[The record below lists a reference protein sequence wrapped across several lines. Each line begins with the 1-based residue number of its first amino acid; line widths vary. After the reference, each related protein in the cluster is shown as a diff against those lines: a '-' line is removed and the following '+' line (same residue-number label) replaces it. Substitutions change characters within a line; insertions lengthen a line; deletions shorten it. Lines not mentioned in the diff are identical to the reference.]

1 MPAYKKRKTMSMEAK
16 LRKLEKKVRDIDS
29 MIETKE
35 KSYSVQVAT
44 AAASGGGKPYEYEGN
59 VQVITSFA
67 RGDGGTDGQFIG
79 DQISHERMWLRY
91 CNAFQGF
98 NCNYRVAVVWDKED
112 ARYTKLGVTSRTV
125 KYSDIFSDDLI
136 VIGDK
141 PLAGIN
147 LENRDRFQVLYDS
160 INSRHRNSQMQ
171 LSVSQTTGGVFRE
184 LVRDTGEAYIDL
196 KGKVSTFDKG
206 VTGVETIP
214 ITGNLLL
221 VTIANSGKI
230 PTTPGGDPGVT
241 GIDRFVQMQARIRY
255 KDA

>member
-16 LRKLEKKVRDIDS
+16 LKKLEKKVRDIDK

-35 KSYSVQVAT
+35 KGYAVQVALPGET
-44 AAASGGGKPYEYEGN
+44 TGGKAYAYAGHVDIMTEF
-59 VQVITSFA
+59 S
-67 RGDGGTDGQFIG
+67 RGDSGTDGEFIG

-98 NCNYRVAVVWDKED
+98 NCNYRVAVVWDKHNGF
-112 ARYTKLGVTSRTV
+112 K
-125 KYSDIFSDDLI
+125 DDPGSQRNVEYNDVFNDDGAI
-136 VIGDK
+136 VGDR

-147 LENRDRFQVLYDS
+147 LKNRDRFVILYDS
-160 INSRHRNSQMQ
+160 INSRHKYSQMQ
-171 LSVSQTTGGVFRE
+171 LSVSQTSGGVFQE

-206 VTGVETIP
+206 LPGVLTRP
-214 ITGNLLL
+214 TTGNLLL
-221 VTIANSGKI
+221 VTIANTGLV
-230 PTTPGGDPGVT
+230 PTTPGGAPLIT
-241 GIDRFVQMQARIRY
+241 GCARFVQMQARIRY

>member
-1 MPAYKKRKTMSMEAK
+1 MSMETK
-16 LRKLEKKVRDIDS
+16 LRKLEKKVRDIDK

-35 KSYSVQVAT
+35 KSYAVQEALPGSNLDDK
-44 AAASGGGKPYEYEGN
+44 AYERIGN
-59 VQVITSFA
+59 VQIMTQFS
-67 RGDGGTDGQFIG
+67 RGDGGIDGEFIG

-112 ARYTKLGVTSRTV
+112 GFIRDGSTSRQV
-125 KYSDIFSDDLI
+125 DYADIFNDDTSLE
-136 VIGDK
+136 GDK

-147 LENRDRFQVLYDS
+147 LKNRDRFQILYDS
-160 INSRHRNSQMQ
+160 INSRHRYSQMQ
-171 LSVSQTTGGVFRE
+171 LSVAQTSGGVFRE

-196 KGKVSTFDKG
+196 KGKVSTFEKG
-206 VTGVETIP
+206 LTGVLTSP

-221 VTIANSGKI
+221 VTIANTGEA
-230 PTTPGGDPGVT
+230 PTTPGGAPVIVGC
-241 GIDRFVQMQARIRY
+241 DRFIQMQARIRY